1 MSTAVILTA
10 RKERDS
16 KLPYPL
22 IPFVDHIALIDR
34 TLQIL
39 RELRFTKILIVVG
52 YRAELFRKYQADD
65 VIFIENPD
73 YPFTSSMASLAM
85 VDKYIDEDFL
95 LVEGDTFFE
104 KKLLEKLSSTNQG
117 NCLTMTE
124 ESGSG
129 DECFV
134 ETQSGFVTQITK
146 DKHRVKRFEGEM
158 IGALRI
164 SLQTFRKMI
173 DAWLQAE
180 NRNLNYEYVLMDVT
194 EPLDRP
200 CLKFKNLIWGD
211 VDNQDNF
218 LKLRNYIYPRLR
230 RKEDPFDYENL
241 IAYLRQI
248 FPNEDVEQ
256 AQIDQLG
263 GLSNKNFK
271 VTLNDNQYVLRVPG
285 IGSEGMVVRE
295 YEEQNSIQGSKMG
308 INAPVLYFNK
318 DTGIKLAEYIR
329 NAETLNPATIQRKS
343 HLRQIAL
350 LYKKLHQSNIRFNN
364 DFNVFHEIQKYEQ
377 LMCLV
382 HAEMYDGYNEIRDYV
397 LSLEDRL
404 NELGIQLKPCHNDA
418 VPENFIKD
426 DEGRIYLIDWE
437 YSGMNDPFWDFAALF
452 LESDFDE
459 VCKEYFLDC
468 YFENNIP
475 VEAYEKIL
483 IYQIL
488 QDILWAIWTVVKEAQ
503 GDDFESYGLDRFK
516 RGLRLILIFI
526 YCLCHMKKH

>member
-16 KLPYPL
+16 ELPYPL
-22 IPFVDHIALIDR
+22 IPFADNMALIDR

-39 RELRFTKILIVVG
+39 RELRFTKILMVVG
-52 YRAELFRKYQADD
+52 YRAELFQKYQSDD
-65 VIFIENPD
+65 VTLIGNPD

-85 VDKYIDEDFL
+85 VDKYVDEDFL
-95 LVEGDTFFE
+95 LVEGDTFYE
-104 KKLLEKLSSTNQG
+104 KTLLEQLSSIKQG

-129 DECFV
+129 DECFI
-134 ETQSGFVTQITK
+134 ETHSGFVTQITK
-146 DKHRVKRFEGEM
+146 DRHRVKRFEGEM
-158 IGALRI
+158 IGALRL
-164 SLQTFRKMI
+164 SLSTFRKMV
-173 DAWLQAE
+173 DAWHQAE

-194 EPLDRP
+194 NPLDRP

-211 VDNQDNF
+211 VDNQANF
-218 LKLRNYIYPRLR
+218 LKLQNYIYPRLR
-230 RKEDPFDYENL
+230 RKEDPFDHDNL
-241 IAYLRQI
+241 IAHLRQI
-248 FPNEDVEQ
+248 FPDDDVEL
-256 AQIDQLG
+256 AQIDQIG

-271 VTLNDNQYVLRVPG
+271 VTLNDKQYVLRVPG

-343 HLRQIAL
+343 HLRQIAS
-350 LYKKLHQSNIRFNN
+350 LYQRLHQSNVRFNN

-377 LMCLV
+377 LMH
-382 HAEMYDGYNEIRDYV
+382 HAHGNMYDGYDEVRDYV

-437 YSGMNDPFWDFAALF
+437 YSGMNDPFWEFAALF
-452 LESDFDE
+452 LESDFEEDNQ
-459 VCKEYFLDC
+459 EYFLDY

-475 VEAYEKIL
+475 AEAREKIL
-483 IYQIL
+483 IYEIL

-503 GDDFESYGLDRFK
+503 GDDFGSYGIDRFT
-516 RGLRLILIFI
+516 RGLQLI
-526 YCLCHMKKH
+526 KKLKQKEF

>member
-16 KLPYPL
+16 ELPYPL
-22 IPFVDHIALIDR
+22 IPFSDGIALIDR

-39 RELRFTKILIVVG
+39 RELRFTKILMVVG
-52 YRAELFRKYQADD
+52 YRAELFQKYQSDD
-65 VIFIENPD
+65 VLLIENPD

-85 VDKYIDEDFL
+85 VDKYVDEDFL
-95 LVEGDTFFE
+95 LVEGDTFYE
-104 KKLLEKLSSTNQG
+104 KTLLEQLSSIKQG
-117 NCLTMTE
+117 NCMTMTE

-146 DKHRVKRFEGEM
+146 DRHRVNRFEGEM

-164 SLQTFRKMI
+164 SLPTFRKMV
-173 DAWLQAE
+173 DAWHQAE
-180 NRNLNYEYVLMDVT
+180 NRNLNYEYALMDVT
-194 EPLDRP
+194 NPLDRP

-211 VDNQDNF
+211 VDNQANF
-218 LKLRNYIYPRLR
+218 LKLQNYIYPRLR
-230 RKEDPFDYENL
+230 RKEDPFDHDNL
-241 IAYLRQI
+241 IAHLRQI
-248 FPNEDVEQ
+248 FPDEDVEK
-256 AQIDQLG
+256 ARIDQIG

-271 VTLNDNQYVLRVPG
+271 VTLNDKQYVLRVPG

-295 YEEQNSIQGSKMG
+295 YEEQNSILGSKMG

-343 HLRQIAL
+343 HLRQIAS
-350 LYKKLHQSNIRFNN
+350 LYHRLHQSNVRFNN
-364 DFNVFHEIQKYEQ
+364 DFNVFHEILKYEQ
-377 LMCLV
+377 LML
-382 HAEMYDGYNEIRDYV
+382 HAHGKMYDGYDEVRDYV

-404 NELGIQLKPCHNDA
+404 NELGVQLKPCHNDA

-437 YSGMNDPFWDFAALF
+437 YSGMNDPFWEFAALF
-452 LESDFDE
+452 LESEFEEDNQ
-459 VCKEYFLDC
+459 EYFLDC
-468 YFENNIP
+468 YFENNLP
-475 VEAYEKIL
+475 TEAREKIL
-483 IYQIL
+483 IYEIL
-488 QDILWAIWTVVKEAQ
+488 QDILWSIWTVVKEAQ
-503 GDDFESYGLDRFK
+503 GDDFGSYGLDRFN
-516 RGLRLILIFI
+516 RGLRLIEKL
-526 YCLCHMKKH
+526 KKKDF